1 LCSLTLRDVRSI
13 PLKPILVDLRRHPLR
28 EQAKQVPLVL
38 EGKRL
43 DTARTIDLS
52 LALFMDR
59 LNIFHKFL
67 LILSLTTVLA
77 VVALASTISYLLK
90 KSMLENE
97 AGNTASLIKTL
108 IRADTILPDGTDGY
122 EKRTLGDGA

>member
-1 LCSLTLRDVRSI
+1 MCTVEQPPAKAHLGSIVAWHELCGLILRDVTAI
-13 PLKPILVDLRRHPLR
+13 PLRLILV
-28 EQAKQVPLVL
+28 
-38 EGKRL
+38 
-43 DTARTIDLS
+43 
-52 LALFMDR
+52 DR

-67 LILSLTTVLA
+67 LILSVTTILG